1 MAYLMY
7 MRSNVILHLSTYL
20 RQAVAP
26 DEKNMAA
33 VERGWHNDLIAF
45 AQHELPKLIF
55 ILVLAFVLQRAV
67 DFFVRRLRKLADR
80 HAANNMSRASQL
92 RTVASILRATS
103 FAVIGFIVLLHIL
116 SLFSINLTPLLAS
129 AGVVGVGI
137 GLGAQSLFKDVLN
150 GIFILVEN
158 QYNVGEVVKLAS
170 LTGTVENLTLR
181 CTTLR
186 DGDGTLYI
194 IPNSQIATVANL
206 SRDFSVASLSVGVDA
221 SADPE
226 NVMRV
231 LRQVAA
237 EVRSDPQFERVI
249 LSDPAVLGVEKIAGR
264 EVNYPVNFRVIA
276 NQKDGVLR
284 EMRRRV
290 IIAFEREGI
299 PLGTDPANLFVIRHT
314 DPTAPPAQ
322 QPLVG

>member
-1 MAYLMY
+1 
-7 MRSNVILHLSTYL
+7 
-20 RQAVAP
+20 
-26 DEKNMAA
+26 
-33 VERGWHNDLIAF
+33 
-45 AQHELPKLIF
+45 
-55 ILVLAFVLQRAV
+55 
-67 DFFVRRLRKLADR
+67 LADR
-80 HAANNMSRASQL
+80 HAANNSSRASQL

-103 FAVIGFIVLLHIL
+103 YAVIGFIVLLHIL
-116 SLFSINLTPLLAS
+116 SVFNINLTPLLAS

-186 DGDGTLYI
+186 DGDGTMYI

-226 NVMRV
+226 KVLRV
-231 LRQVAA
+231 LKNVAMD
-237 EVRSDPQFERVI
+237 VRNDPQFKTII
-249 LSDPAVLGVEKIAGR
+249 LADPDILGVDKIAGR
-264 EVNYPVNFRVIA
+264 EVNYPVNFRVRA

-284 EMRRRV
+284 AMRRQV
-290 IIAFEREGI
+290 IVAFEREGI
-299 PLGTDPANLFVIRHT
+299 PLGTDPANLFVLHKA
-314 DPTAPPAQ
+314 DPTASPAP
-322 QPLVG
+322 QPLVD

>member
-1 MAYLMY
+1 M
-7 MRSNVILHLSTYL
+7 I
-20 RQAVAP
+20 
-26 DEKNMAA
+26 D
-33 VERGWHNDLIAF
+33 F
-45 AQHELPKLIF
+45 AQHELPTLIVILIAAF
-55 ILVLAFVLQRAV
+55 ILMRVI
-67 DFFVRRLRKLADR
+67 DFFVRRLRRVADR
-80 HAANNMSRASQL
+80 HAVDNLSRASQL

-103 FAVIGFIVLLHIL
+103 YAVVGFIVLLHL
-116 SLFSINLTPLLAS
+116 LAAFNINLTPLLAS

-194 IPNSQIATVANL
+194 IPNSQVATVANL
-206 SRDFSVASLSVGVDA
+206 SRDFSVASLSVSVDA
-221 SADPE
+221 SAEPE
-226 NVMRV
+226 KVLRV
-231 LRQVAA
+231 LKAVAM
-237 EVRSDPQFERVI
+237 EVRKDPQFERVI
-249 LSDPAVLGVEKIAGR
+249 LTDPEVLGVDKIAGR
-264 EVNYPVNFRVIA
+264 EVNYPVNFRVRA

-284 EMRRRV
+284 SMRQRV
-290 IIAFEREGI
+290 IVAFERESI